1 MIRQER
7 IIAQLLFAASPHCCV
22 FLTKAWGLFTR
33 HHQVERPSKQAFA
46 LDDIKT
52 V

>member
-7 IIAQLLFAASPHCCV
+7 IIAQLLFAASPRCV